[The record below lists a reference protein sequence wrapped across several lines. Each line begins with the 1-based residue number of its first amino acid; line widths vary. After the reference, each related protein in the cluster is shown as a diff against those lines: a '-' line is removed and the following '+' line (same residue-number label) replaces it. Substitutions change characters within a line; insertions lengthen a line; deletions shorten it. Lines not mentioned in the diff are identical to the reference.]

1 MNHRKW
7 RKNKQKFL
15 PGPRFNS
22 GLFGLVK
29 VGSFAPSRVDP
40 LEIKKNNFVEY
51 NILWKLQTI

>member
-1 MNHRKW
+1 MK
-7 RKNKQKFL
+7 KNKQKSI

-40 LEIKKNNFVEY
+40 LEIKKI
-51 NILWKLQTI
+51 ILLNTIFFEN